1 MRLRAA
7 APLVAAALSAA
18 GCASPPPRAVRLEVP
33 PAVQR
38 APGWC
43 APASLSRALAV
54 CGIEAG
60 QAELAGRGGC
70 TPDGGADVAAF
81 CRSLRVYLA
90 LRGLSLV
97 PLVETDARDA
107 LAIARRHDSEAA
119 RLGAAPLSR
128 AGAASGGELALDALF
143 AGADPEAMRRATASR
158 LPRFRKAVA
167 RALSSGRPALW
178 GVVLGIVP
186 ESGPAGAAARGG
198 HVRLV
203 TGFDPA
209 SGRVFYSDPWGPDCA
224 EKEMAEADACA
235 VTMSLWALEDGPGTA
250 VLGPDRKGK

>member
-1 MRLRAA
+1 MTLRAA
-7 APLVAAALSAA
+7 LSVLPAALAAA
-18 GCASPPPRAVRLEVP
+18 GCASAAPRAVRLQVP
-33 PAVQR
+33 PVVQR
-38 APGWC
+38 APGCC

-54 CGIEAG
+54 CGVEAT
-60 QAELAGRGGC
+60 QADLARRGGC

-97 PLVETDARDA
+97 PLVETDAA
-107 LAIARRHDSEAA
+107 LALSVARRHDSEAA
-119 RLGAAPLSR
+119 RLGAAPLAR
-128 AGAASGGELALDALF
+128 DGASSGGELALDALF
-143 AGADPEAMRRATASR
+143 AGADPEAMRRATAPR
-158 LPRFRKAVA
+158 LPRFRRAVS
-167 RALSSGRPALW
+167 RALSGGRPALW

-186 ESGPAGAAARGG
+186 ESGPAGATARGG

-209 SGRVFYSDPWGPDCA
+209 SGRIFYSDPWGPDCA

-250 VLGPDRKGK
+250 VLAPDRKGK